1 MTSDR
6 EEAFL
11 ARLYTDDVFLD
22 EFLRDPAGCAR
33 CAGLPESSVAKLVQ
47 ADPDRIRLAARSF
60 ARKRT
65 KTSCHS
71 PRCGTK
77 KITRCGLIA
86 QWVDFSI

>member
-1 MTSDR
+1 MTADR

-11 ARLYTDDVFLD
+11 ARLYTDEVFLD
-22 EFLRDPAGCAR
+22 GFLQDPAGCAR
-33 CAGLPESSVAKLVQ
+33 SAGLPESSVAKLAQV
-47 ADPDRIRLAARSF
+47 DPDRIRLAARSF

-65 KTSCHS
+65 KSSCQS
-71 PRCGTK
+71 RAK